1 MKVKLTL
8 SIEVEKIKKIKI
20 YAKSK
25 GITVSKFLEQQ
36 IDSVVPDSPK
46 KKLNITNLKG
56 AFGKVQEPFDWK
68 EIKTQHLLKK
78 YGL

>member
-8 SIEVEKIKKIKI
+8 SIDEEKIKKIKI

-25 GITVSKFLEQQ
+25 GITVSKFVEQQ
-36 IDSVVPDSPK
+36 IDSVVPDTTK
-46 KKLNITNLKG
+46 KKLDISKLKG
-56 AFGKVQEPFDWK
+56 SFGKVKESFDWK

-78 YGL
+78 YRF